1 MTILQAAEAAGSSS
15 GTSGYWQ
22 LAMVLAAIGLLGVFA
37 RWRKAKNGPP
47 PPPAR
52 ELRERDQEPNRYRD
66 TADRAL
72 VDLLETGREIS
83 AQIDNKIRVLNRLV
97 KEAEEQTAKLER
109 LLGLAGEYQ
118 PPADSRPP
126 EPAEAPARP
135 PEPTPGTA
143 FLSELHERIA
153 RLREEGKSV
162 AEIAK
167 ATNLSTTEVRFAVE
181 SMGAAAQSGRAGGE
195 QPGS

>member
-22 LAMVLAAIGLLGVFA
+22 LALVLAAIGLLGIFT
-37 RWRKAKNGPP
+37 RWRKAKYNP

-52 ELRERDQEPNRYRD
+52 ELRERDLEPNRYRD
-66 TADRAL
+66 AADRAL
-72 VDLLETGREIS
+72 VDLLETSREIS

-97 KEAEEQTAKLER
+97 KDAEEQTARLER
-109 LLGLAGEYQ
+109 LLGLAGERHPPEERQ
-118 PPADSRPP
+118 PAEPASPPAKRA
-126 EPAEAPARP
+126 EPV
-135 PEPTPGTA
+135 PGTA
-143 FLSELHERIA
+143 FISELHERIA

-167 ATNLSTTEVRFAVE
+167 ATNLSTTEVRFAME
-181 SMGAAAQSGRAGGE
+181 SMGTAAPPDRGADQGAS
-195 QPGS
+195 